1 MNTLRGS
8 ITSAALAGL
17 LGFALTGCGTST
29 DGDTAGGAAT
39 TAATT
44 APADPKAAL
53 IASLAAL
60 KTGNYALTVD
70 SPETKVTGSV
80 HVPSKS
86 GALKMDVTSE
96 GSSFTM
102 ELVGAAPDRWVRIS
116 STDASI
122 QQLLGSDGKT
132 WSHIDTS
139 KITKG
144 GGLDI
149 DVTNADLLGVEPLL
163 QGVTAVKGDGR
174 TITGTIDATKIDAE
188 NGFLDDEAI
197 KAMGAA
203 ASSLPFTATLDDQGR
218 LSKLVIDAPKA
229 GDTPAGKWTYTIS
242 GYGEQKAQTKPAGPI
257 KEMSTKQLQLLN
269 S

>member
-1 MNTLRGS
+1 MNTLRGT

-29 DGDTAGGAAT
+29 DSDTAGGTSTA
-39 TAATT
+39 AATT
-44 APADPKAAL
+44 APADPKTAL
-53 IASLAAL
+53 IASLKEL
-60 KTGNYALTVD
+60 KTGNYALRVD

-86 GALKMDVTSE
+86 GALKMDVTSD

-116 STDASI
+116 SSDAAI

-139 KITKG
+139 KVAKG

-149 DVTNADLLGVEPLL
+149 DVTNADLLGVEALL
-163 QGVTAVKGDGR
+163 QGVTAVKGDAR
-174 TITGTIDATKIDAE
+174 TIAGTIDATKVNADD
-188 NGFLDDEAI
+188 GFLDDDAI
-197 KAMGAA
+197 KAMGAG
-203 ASSLPFTATLDDQGR
+203 ASSLPFTATLDGQGR
-218 LSKLVIDAPKA
+218 LTKLVIDAPKA
-229 GDTPAGKWTYTIS
+229 GDTPAGKWAYTIS
-242 GYGEQKAQTKPAGPI
+242 GYGEQKAQTKPAGAI
-257 KEMSTKQLQLLN
+257 KEMSAKQLEMLN